1 MAAPETESKELDQ
14 DEIIEEEVESSEE
27 QDETLEDESLEED
40 LGDETEEEEAQPS
53 FDRAFTQFQGETVE
67 EYAKNLEEGYRNT
80 SKEGLRLSATNKEL
94 EVRVNQLMAAVAK
107 NPELAATLNATQDNK
122 PAAPSAAMADP
133 ALAYFKSEFEAK
145 MVKEYD
151 SFVDEHPELTSDETL
166 ANKVNQRLANFRNV
180 IFETEGRQIGMQEG
194 LEMAWTSLGLP
205 LTESKQEATA
215 MAVKSQ
221 ASQPRKQGGKPTVAA
236 SRSQFSDDQVE
247 FARRLYPGLSTEDL
261 EKKLSEN
268 LAATT
273 A

>member
-122 PAAPSAAMADP
+122 PAAPSAAAGAPPCRRSP
-133 ALAYFKSEFEAK
+133 AARPAAAPPCPGS
-145 MVKEYD
+145 
-151 SFVDEHPELTSDETL
+151 
-166 ANKVNQRLANFRNV
+166 
-180 IFETEGRQIGMQEG
+180 
-194 LEMAWTSLGLP
+194 
-205 LTESKQEATA
+205 ATA
-215 MAVKSQ
+215 RRRRSRWRTRRPAPP
-221 ASQPRKQGGKPTVAA
+221 ASGWRTGPGPPAPTAPGRAGGPGRRAPR
-236 SRSQFSDDQVE
+236 
-247 FARRLYPGLSTEDL
+247 
-261 EKKLSEN
+261 
-268 LAATT
+268 T
-273 A
+273 AWR